1 MANLKASKKDVIRTK
16 RNRLRNQHYTSM
28 VKTRIK
34 NAVDAI
40 NANHENANE
49 LLKVA
54 QKAIDQVA
62 AKGIIHKNTA
72 ARKKSSLMKKLNQV
86 NVNQTPV
93 EIQKKKKTKTTKNT

>member
-1 MANLKASKKDVIRTK
+1 MANLKASKKDIIRTK

-49 LLKVA
+49 LLKIA
-54 QKAIDQVA
+54 QKTIDQVA

-72 ARKKSSLMKKLNQV
+72 SRKKSSLMKKLNQ
-86 NVNQTPV
+86 NTV
-93 EIQKKKKTKTTKNT
+93 ETQKNKKTKTKKIS